1 MQSPSPHAEPGE
13 LREAISG
20 LSYPVSKD
28 AALRFA
34 RDHGGLDHEVAD
46 TLAQIPDRSYE
57 SQADLVAA
65 LRAVYLLE
73 GVPPDATPI

>member
-13 LREAISG
+13 LQEAING
-20 LSYPVSKD
+20 LQYPVSKD
-28 AALRFA
+28 QILRFA

-46 TLAQIPDRSYE
+46 TIEQIADRTYE
-57 SQADLVAA
+57 SQGDLVAA

-73 GVPPDATPI
+73 GVPPNGIPI

>member
-13 LREAISG
+13 IRAAIEG
-20 LSYPVSKD
+20 LTYPVSKD
-28 AALRFA
+28 EVLRFA

-46 TLAQIPDRSYE
+46 AISQIADHTYE

-73 GVPPDATPI
+73 GVPPDGIPI

>member
-28 AALRFA
+28 EALRFA

-46 TLAQIPDRSYE
+46 TIAQIPDRSYE
-57 SQADLVAA
+57 TQGDLVAA

-73 GVPPDATPI
+73 GVPPDGIPI